1 MHKKGSPFLRFNLP
15 PSGGSLSF
23 PPTPSSLCFGLT
35 KEAIKDGEEVREKR
49 SIFSPLA
56 TMDLSYFSSGIII
69 TVTDNPAG
77 RPHVTIE
84 RVQ

>member
-1 MHKKGSPFLRFNLP
+1 M
-15 PSGGSLSF
+15 
-23 PPTPSSLCFGLT
+23 
-35 KEAIKDGEEVREKR
+35 EKR
-49 SIFSPLA
+49 SERREVIFSPLA